1 MLSKITDAIQPR
13 HVGLLGLCIV
23 AFLYMALFRYDNYG
37 IEEGAARALL
47 INWSIIHQIAN
58 ATPLFGVP
66 DLRAL
71 MFIFLDLHW
80 AGSLP
85 AAKVFTLFMLL
96 ATALMFYRW
105 SEAYDNVETAIMA
118 TAMLL
123 IAPITVMQVDSISPG
138 VFLLF
143 CFVSAFWL
151 NEMYRNGERT
161 VTGALFMLMVMFSFA
176 ISLHPMG
183 LALPLA
189 LLILWLPKVDGAILK
204 AKRRNLLIAVLLTST
219 ILLLMRWGWSGLA
232 WHGDYL
238 ANLGIILTGSPIIQ
252 PHPPTGWGLIVASIL
267 GLVVSVYVYQRNFE
281 FLSLTL
287 VFASV
292 IGLVL
297 PDTSWAL
304 MALIVILAIGLP
316 QLIAVHRRT
325 GIQSLIGQRGGVLL
339 LLMVCAS
346 MFTSADKHYREV
358 SHLKLKSDVDYL
370 IVSAVDI
377 ADDGTKD
384 FTMASQ
390 WPARTMLATRRDV
403 LPLPPESILQDG
415 KVFME
420 KTKGVT
426 HFMFDPNMPKNKAL
440 SQISM
445 SLGHRMETIELLPAG
460 IILQVNAK

>member
-1 MLSKITDAIQPR
+1 MLSKITDMIQPR
-13 HVGLLGLCIV
+13 HIGLLGLCII

-96 ATALMFYRW
+96 ATSLMFYRW
-105 SEAYDNVETAIMA
+105 SETYDNSETAMMA

-123 IAPITVMQVDSISPG
+123 ISPIAVMQVDSISPG
-138 VFLLF
+138 VFLFF
-143 CFVSAFWL
+143 CFTSAFWL

-161 VTGALFMLMVMFSFA
+161 VTGALFMLMVMSSFA
-176 ISLHPMG
+176 VSLHPMG

-189 LLILWLPKVDGAILK
+189 LLILWLPKVDADILK
-204 AKRRNLLIAVLLTST
+204 VKRRNLLIAVILTT
-219 ILLLMRWGWSGLA
+219 AVLLLMRWGWSGLE
-232 WHGDYL
+232 WRGDYF
-238 ANLGIILTGSPIIQ
+238 ASLGMILTGSPILQ
-252 PHPPTGWGLIVASIL
+252 TQPPTGWGLMIASVL
-267 GLVVSVYVYQRNFE
+267 ALTVSVYVYQRNYELF
-281 FLSLTL
+281 SLTL
-287 VFASV
+287 ILACL
-292 IGLVL
+292 IGLLL
-297 PDTSWAL
+297 PDSSWAL
-304 MALIVILAIGLP
+304 MALITLVAIGLP
-316 QLIAVHRRT
+316 QLIAIHRKT
-325 GIQSLIGQRGGVLL
+325 GIQSLMGQRGGVLL
-339 LLMVCAS
+339 LLMICTS

-358 SHLKLKSDVDYL
+358 SQLHIKSDVDYL
-370 IVSAVDI
+370 ITVAVGI
-377 ADDGTKD
+377 ANDESKD

-403 LPLPPESILQDG
+403 LPLPPESILKDG
-415 KVFME
+415 KVFMA

-426 HFMFDPNMPKNKAL
+426 HFLFNPNSPENKAL
-440 SQISM
+440 SRISM

-460 IILQVNAK
+460 VILQVNPQ

>member
-1 MLSKITDAIQPR
+1 MLSKITDMIQPR
-13 HVGLLGLCIV
+13 HIGLLGICII

-105 SEAYDNVETAIMA
+105 SENYDNSETAMMG

-123 IAPITVMQVDSISPG
+123 ISPIAVMQVDSISPG
-138 VFLLF
+138 VFLFF
-143 CFVSAFWL
+143 CFTSAFWF
-151 NEMYRNGERT
+151 NEIYDNSKRT
-161 VTGALFMLMVMFSFA
+161 VTGALFMLMVMSAFA

-189 LLILWLPKVDGAILK
+189 LFIQWFAKKGDDIARV
-204 AKRRNLLIAVLLTST
+204 KRRNLLIAVTLST
-219 ILLLMRWGWSGLA
+219 VVLLLMRWGWSGLE
-232 WHGDYL
+232 WRTDYL
-238 ANLGIILTGSPIIQ
+238 ASLGSILTGSPILQ
-252 PHPPTGWGLIVASIL
+252 PQPPTGLGLMVASVL
-267 GLVVSVYVYQRNFE
+267 ALVVSVYVYQRNYELFS
-281 FLSLTL
+281 LSLVL
-287 VFASV
+287 ACL

-297 PDTSWAL
+297 PDSSWAL
-304 MALIVILAIGLP
+304 MALITIIAIGLP
-316 QLIAVHRRT
+316 QLIAIHRRT
-325 GIQSLIGQRGGVLL
+325 GIQNLMGQRGGVLL
-339 LLMVCAS
+339 LLMICAS

-358 SHLKLKSDVDYL
+358 SQLHIKSDVDYL
-370 IVSAVDI
+370 ITVAVGI
-377 ADDGTKD
+377 ANDDSQA

-390 WPARTMLATRRDV
+390 WPARTMLATKRDV
-403 LPLPPESILQDG
+403 LPLPPESILQNP
-415 KVFME
+415 KVFLE

-426 HFMFDPNMPKNKAL
+426 HFLFNPNAPENKAL
-440 SQISM
+440 SRMSM
-445 SLGHRMETIELLPAG
+445 NLGHRMETIELLPAG
-460 IILQVNAK
+460 IILQVNNQ